1 MLVHQ
6 ATLPN
11 PHVSLELVSCTWE
24 RWGSCIFTLFLLV
37 FKTQYGL
44 QSHRRAGAWTHSL
57 IPGHVSDSPEGVR
70 AYALDILFVPDS
82 TDTITAKIQTIGE
95 LIVNEVN
102 ALPDYANKRE
112 THFVT
117 AMSPSHLFMR
127 LESYSFIW
135 EFSTMRRLQWPLVRG
150 GATFGRIDVVS
161 RTMLRVH
168 PCPAS

>member
-1 MLVHQ
+1 
-6 ATLPN
+6 
-11 PHVSLELVSCTWE
+11 
-24 RWGSCIFTLFLLV
+24 
-37 FKTQYGL
+37 
-44 QSHRRAGAWTHSL
+44 
-57 IPGHVSDSPEGVR
+57 
-70 AYALDILFVPDS
+70 LDISFVPDS
-82 TDTITAKIQTIGE
+82 TDAITAKIQTIGE